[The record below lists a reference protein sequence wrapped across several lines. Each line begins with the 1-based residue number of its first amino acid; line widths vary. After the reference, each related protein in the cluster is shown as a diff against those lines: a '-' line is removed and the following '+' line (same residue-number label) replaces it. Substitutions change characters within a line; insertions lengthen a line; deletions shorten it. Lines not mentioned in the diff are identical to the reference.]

1 MEKIVQLRESEYDK
15 LFQLANMNEKLI
27 QEAAEKRW
35 EKCPAQIEVYIK
47 INFKL
52 II

>member
-15 LFQLANMNEKLI
+15 LFLLANANEKLI
-27 QEAAEKRW
+27 QEAAEERW
-35 EKCPAQIEVYIK
+35 KSNNNYF
-47 INFKL
+47 FKL